1 MKNME
6 KVFVNIEEKLYE
18 RVSSLTMT
26 DYGKRGNEVS
36 VNSLI
41 SMIEDLLG
49 EYGRLEEELED
60 TINDMESNYKPIP
73 VGDLY
78 N

>member
-6 KVFVNIEEKLYE
+6 KVYVNIEEKLYDK
-18 RVSSLTMT
+18 VSSLTMT
-26 DYGKRGNEVS
+26 DYGKKGDEVS
-36 VNSLI
+36 VDALF

-60 TINDMESNYKPIP
+60 TINDMEHNYKRISASEMY
-73 VGDLY
+73 D
-78 N
+78 

>member
-36 VNSLI
+36 IDSLI

-73 VGDLY
+73 IGDLY

>member
-36 VNSLI
+36 IDSLI